1 MMDDEQAAL
10 ATATE
15 IRVLA
20 GRLRR
25 RLRAEAQAQE
35 YTEAQVMVMT
45 HLLRENVATVTE
57 LAEAAGVRTQSM
69 GATVAGLLDA
79 GLVVGSPDPADGRR
93 TLLAISDDARNTIE
107 ANRSAKE
114 DWLFRTIRNTLSES
128 EQKELARGVEL
139 LSRIANS

>member
-1 MMDDEQAAL
+1 MNDEQAAL

-20 GRLRR
+20 SRLRR

-45 HLLRENVATVTE
+45 HLFRENVATVTA
-57 LAEAAGVRTQSM
+57 LAEAAGVRPQSM
-69 GATVAGLLDA
+69 GATVAGLLEA
-79 GLVVGSPDPADGRR
+79 GLIIGSPDPADGRR
-93 TLLAISDDARNTIE
+93 TLLTISDDARKTIE

-114 DWLFRTIRNTLSES
+114 DWLFRTIRSTFTES

-139 LSRIANS
+139 LTRLVNS

>member
-1 MMDDEQAAL
+1 MNDEQAAL

-25 RLRAEAQAQE
+25 RLRSEAHAQE

-45 HLLRENVATVTE
+45 HLLREDVATVTA
-57 LAEAAGVRTQSM
+57 LAEAAGVRPQSM
-69 GATVAGLLDA
+69 GATVAGLLEA
-79 GLVVGSPDPADGRR
+79 GLIVGSPDPADGRR
-93 TLLAISDDARNTIE
+93 TLLTISDDARTTIE

-114 DWLFRTIRNTLSES
+114 DWLFRTIRSTLTES

-139 LSRIANS
+139 LARLVSS